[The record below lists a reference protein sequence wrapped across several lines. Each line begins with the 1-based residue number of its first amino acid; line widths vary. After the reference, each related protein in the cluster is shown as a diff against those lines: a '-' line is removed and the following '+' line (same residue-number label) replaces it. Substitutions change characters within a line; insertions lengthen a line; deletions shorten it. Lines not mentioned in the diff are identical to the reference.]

1 MKIAM
6 MGTGYVGLVTG
17 VCLADSG
24 NEVICYDVDGEKIEK
39 LKKGEVPIYEPSLQ
53 ELLSRNLALKRIFF
67 TTSPEEALRGAE
79 IVFIAVG
86 TPSKKD
92 GSPDLR
98 SVWSAVREISK
109 YCRRGTIVV
118 MKSTVPVGTSDAI
131 QKKLGKDFRVLSN
144 PEFLKEG
151 SAVEDFIKP
160 DRIIIGGDDREA
172 LEVMKRLYM
181 PYVRTGNPIMV
192 MDRRSAEMVKYASN
206 AMLAMRVSFMNEIA
220 NICERVG
227 ADVELVRKGMGA
239 DKRIGSRYLFPGTG
253 YGGSCFPKD
262 VQGLISIAKKAGYNP
277 RLIKSIEDVNR
288 KQKLI
293 LVEKAERHF
302 KSLNGKKI
310 TIWGLSFK
318 PNTDDMR
325 EAPSIEVINALLKRK
340 ALVSAYDPVAMENAK
355 KIFKKDVE
363 FARDMYEAARGA
375 DCLFLIT
382 EWHEFRLPDF
392 SKLKRLMKCPV
403 IFDGRN
409 IYEPGE
415 MKKMGFIYY
424 GIGRLA

>member
-310 TIWGLSFK
+310 AIWGLSFK